1 MESRR
6 WRTMATTRSRRTKL
20 MRIAHVADLHLGFR
34 QYHRLTARGRN
45 QREVDVGLA
54 FERAITG
61 IIAEHPDAVIVAGD
75 LFHAVRPTNSAILL
89 AYRQFARLRAA
100 LPDAPIVVIAGNHD
114 TPRSSDTVSIFG
126 LFHELGLHVA
136 LDSARRFA
144 FPAHD
149 LSVLAV
155 PHQALFEEPRPG
167 LEPAGPERHQVLV
180 LHGET
185 PGLFGDDRS
194 VAEPGGAQLSESDLG
209 RGQWSYVALG
219 HYHVQHEVH
228 ERVWYSGALEY
239 VSPNPWGELH
249 EEHRRR
255 IAAKGWLLVDLDSG
269 LVVRRPIDPPRRV
282 LDLPVLDGADLAAP
296 ELDRLLAEAMES
308 VLGGIT
314 EAVVRQVVRNV
325 PRAVGR
331 ELDHARIRAWKAE
344 ALHFQL
350 DVRRPES
357 PERNVGNAAPGQRQ
371 TLPEL
376 LEDFL
381 RKRPLPGGM
390 DRADFVAQGVELLAS
405 VEHTPGEE

>member
-1 MESRR
+1 
-6 WRTMATTRSRRTKL
+6 

-54 FERAITG
+54 FERAISG
-61 IIAEHPDAVIVAGD
+61 IIAERPDAVIVAGD

-100 LPDAPIVVIAGNHD
+100 LPDAPIVAIAGNHD

-126 LFHELGLHVA
+126 LFHDLGLHVA
-136 LDSARRFA
+136 LDSASRFS
-144 FPAHD
+144 FPALG

-167 LEPAGPERHQVLV
+167 LEPAGSERYQVLV

-194 VAEPGGAQLSESDLG
+194 VAEPGGAYLSEADLG
-209 RGQWSYVALG
+209 RGAWSYVALG

-228 ERVWYSGALEY
+228 ERVWYAGALDY

-255 IAAKGWLLVDLDSG
+255 IPAKGWLLVDLDQG
-269 LVVRRPIDPPRRV
+269 TVTRKPIDPPRRV
-282 LDLPVLDGADLAAP
+282 LDLPALDGVDLAAP
-296 ELDRLLAEAMES
+296 ELDRLLAEAVES
-308 VLGGIT
+308 VPGGIT
-314 EAVVRQVVRNV
+314 DAVVRQVVRNV
-325 PRAVGR
+325 PRPVGR
-331 ELDHARIRAWKAE
+331 ELDHSRIRAWKAD

-350 DVRRPES
+350 DLRRPEA
-357 PERNVGNAAPGQRQ
+357 PERNIGNAAPGHRQ

-381 RKRPLPGGM
+381 TRRPLPGGM
-390 DRADFVAQGVELLAS
+390 DRATFVAEGVELLAT
-405 VEHTPGEE
+405 VETDGGEA

>member
-1 MESRR
+1 
-6 WRTMATTRSRRTKL
+6 

-34 QYHRLTARGRN
+34 QYHRLTERGRN

-54 FERAITG
+54 FERAVTG
-61 IIAEHPDAVIVAGD
+61 IIAARPDAVIVAGD

-89 AYRQFARLRAA
+89 AYRQFSRLRLA
-100 LPDAPIVVIAGNHD
+100 LPDAPIVAIAGNHD

-126 LFHELGLHVA
+126 LLHDLGLHIA
-136 LDSARRFA
+136 HDGARRFP
-144 FPAHD
+144 FPALD

-194 VAEPGGAQLSESDLG
+194 VAEPGGAHLSEADLG
-209 RGQWSYVALG
+209 RGAWSYVALG

-249 EEHRRR
+249 EERRRR
-255 IAAKGWLLVDLDSG
+255 IAAKGWLLVDLDQG
-269 LVVRRPIDPPRRV
+269 TVTRQPIEPPRRV
-282 LDLPVLDGADLAAP
+282 LDLPALDGAELAAP
-296 ELDRLLAEAMES
+296 ELDRLLAEAVES
-308 VLGGIT
+308 VPGGIQD
-314 EAVVRQVVRNV
+314 AVIRQVVRNV

-331 ELDHARIRAWKAE
+331 ELDHARIRSWKAE

-357 PERNVGNAAPGQRQ
+357 AERIIGNAAPGHRQ
-371 TLPEL
+371 TLPEM

-381 RKRPLPGGM
+381 SRRPLPGGM
-390 DRADFVAQGVELLAS
+390 DRAAFVTEGVELLAS
-405 VEHTPGEE
+405 VEHDGGEG